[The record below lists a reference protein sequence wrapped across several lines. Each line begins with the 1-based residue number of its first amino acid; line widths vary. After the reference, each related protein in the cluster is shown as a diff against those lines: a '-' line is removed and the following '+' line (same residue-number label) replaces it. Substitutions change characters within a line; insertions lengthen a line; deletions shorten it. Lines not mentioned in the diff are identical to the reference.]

1 MLDKDV
7 FLWQDANLNLSILIF
22 SVKKSC
28 MDSINTK
35 RIILASK
42 SPRRK
47 ELLNQIGMD
56 IEICPSNID
65 ENKISINNPVEY
77 VKELARLKA
86 ENIAYLHPGSWV
98 IGADTIVVIHDQII
112 EKPRSRS
119 DAISMLNK
127 LNNREHFVYTAFCIC
142 NHDSDSYTME
152 AVSKSVKTKVYFKNL
167 TDSEIEWYVNTKE
180 PFDKAGGYGIQG
192 VGSFIVKKISGS
204 YTNVVGLPVC
214 EVVEA
219 LINLNL
225 IEFKEL

>member
-1 MLDKDV
+1 M
-7 FLWQDANLNLSILIF
+7 FLWQDVNLNLSILIF

-167 TDSEIEWYVNTKE
+167 TDNEIEWYVNTKE

-192 VGSFIVKKISGS
+192 VGAFIVKKISGS

>member
-1 MLDKDV
+1 
-7 FLWQDANLNLSILIF
+7 
-22 SVKKSC
+22 

-86 ENIAYLHPGSWV
+86 ENIACLHPGSWV

-167 TDSEIEWYVNTKE
+167 TDNEIEWYVNTKE

-192 VGSFIVKKISGS
+192 VGAFIVKKISGS

>member
-1 MLDKDV
+1 M

-65 ENKISINNPVEY
+65 EDKISIDNPVGY

-112 EKPRSRS
+112 EKPRSKS

-192 VGSFIVKKISGS
+192 VGAFIVKKISGS

-219 LINLNL
+219 LIKLNL

>member
-1 MLDKDV
+1 V

-112 EKPRSRS
+112 EKPRSKS

-152 AVSKSVKTKVYFKNL
+152 AVIKSVKTKVYFKNL
-167 TDSEIEWYVNTKE
+167 TDREIEWYVNTKE

-192 VGSFIVKKISGS
+192 VGAFIVKKI
-204 YTNVVGLPVC
+204 T
-214 EVVEA
+214 
-219 LINLNL
+219 
-225 IEFKEL
+225 

>member
-1 MLDKDV
+1 M
-7 FLWQDANLNLSILIF
+7 SILIF

-28 MDSINTK
+28 MDTINTK
-35 RIILASK
+35 KIILASK

-47 ELLNQIGMD
+47 ELLEQIGMD
-56 IEICPSNID
+56 IEIYPSNID
-65 ENKISINNPVEY
+65 EKRVSIKNPVEY

-86 ENIAYLHPGSWV
+86 ENIGSLYPGSWV

-112 EKPRSRS
+112 GKPRSKA
-119 DAISMLNK
+119 DAISILKK

-142 NHDSDSYTME
+142 NQDSNSYTMKS
-152 AVSKSVKTKVYFKNL
+152 VVKSVKTKVCFKNL

-225 IEFKEL
+225 IEFKDL

>member
-1 MLDKDV
+1 M
-7 FLWQDANLNLSILIF
+7 AGTNLNLSILIF

-56 IEICPSNID
+56 IKICPSNID
-65 ENKISINNPVEY
+65 EDKISIDNPVGY

-142 NHDSDSYTME
+142 NHNSDSYTME

-167 TDSEIEWYVNTKE
+167 TESEIEWYVNTKE

-192 VGSFIVKKISGS
+192 VGAFIVKKISGS

>member
-1 MLDKDV
+1 MN
-7 FLWQDANLNLSILIF
+7 F
-22 SVKKSC
+22 
-28 MDSINTK
+28 INTK
-35 RIILASK
+35 KIILASR

-47 ELLNQIGMD
+47 ELLKRIGMD

-86 ENIAYLHPGSWV
+86 ENIAYLYPGSWV
-98 IGADTIVVIHDQII
+98 IGADTIVVIDDQII
-112 EKPRSRS
+112 EKPGSRA
-119 DAISMLNK
+119 DAVSMLHR
-127 LNNREHFVYTAFCIC
+127 LNNREHLVYTAFCIC
-142 NHDSDSYTME
+142 TENSDPYTMKP
-152 AVSKSVKTKVYFKNL
+152 VIRSVKTKVYFKNL
-167 TDSEIEWYVNTKE
+167 TDDEIQWYVNTEE

-219 LINLNL
+219 LISLNL
-225 IEFKEL
+225 IEFKE

>member
-1 MLDKDV
+1 M
-7 FLWQDANLNLSILIF
+7 NT
-22 SVKKSC
+22 
-28 MDSINTK
+28 INTK
-35 RIILASK
+35 KIILASK

-47 ELLNQIGMD
+47 ELLEQIGMD
-56 IEICPSNID
+56 IEIYPSNID
-65 ENKISINNPVEY
+65 EKRISIKNPVEY
-77 VKELARLKA
+77 VKKLARLKA
-86 ENIAYLHPGSWV
+86 ENIGSLYPGSWI

-112 EKPRSRS
+112 GKPRSKA
-119 DAISMLNK
+119 DAISILKK

-142 NHDSDSYTME
+142 NQDSNSYTMKS
-152 AVSKSVKTKVYFKNL
+152 VVKSVKTKVYFKNL